1 MKKLAGKIA
10 VVTGGSS
17 GLGLATAQQ
26 FVEDGAYVFITG
38 RREAEL
44 EAAVRSIGN
53 NVTGVPGDVSNL
65 SDLDHLYS
73 TIKRDKGRIDVL
85 FANAGGG
92 QFAPLG
98 AIPEDH
104 FDRTFGSNVKG
115 LLFTVQKALPLLSDG
130 GSIVLTGSA
139 TGSSGTPAL
148 SVYAASK
155 AAVRCFA
162 RNWILDL
169 KVRRIRVNTI
179 SPGPIK
185 TPGLDHLLP
194 DLEQRRQMQDM
205 LVGMIPLGRLGE
217 STEVAKAVAFLASD
231 ESSFINGV
239 ELFIDGGMTQI

>member
-65 SDLDHLYS
+65 ADLDHLYS
-73 TIKRDKGRIDVL
+73 IIKRDKGRIDVL

-98 AIPEDH
+98 AISEDH
-104 FDRTFGSNVKG
+104 FDRTFDSNVKG

-179 SPGPIK
+179 SPGPIR

-205 LVGMIPLGRLGE
+205 LAGMIPLGRLGE
-217 STEVAKAVAFLASD
+217 PIEVAKAVAFLASD
-231 ESSFINGV
+231 ESSFVNGV

>member
-1 MKKLAGKIA
+1 MSKLAGKIA
-10 VVTGGSS
+10 VITGGSS

-44 EAAVRSIGN
+44 DAAVRLIGN
-53 NVTGVPGDVSNL
+53 NVTGIPGDVSNL
-65 SDLDHLYS
+65 GDLDRLY
-73 TIKRDKGRIDVL
+73 RAVEREKGRLDVL

-92 QFAPLG
+92 EFAPLG
-98 AIPEDH
+98 AISEDH
-104 FDRTFGSNVKG
+104 FDRTFATNVKG

-130 GSIVLTGSA
+130 SSIILTGSA

-169 KVRRIRVNTI
+169 KSRRIRVNTL
-179 SPGPIK
+179 SPGPIN
-185 TPGLDHLLP
+185 TPGLDQLLP
-194 DLEQRRQMQDM
+194 DLEQRRQMQSM
-205 LVGMIPLGRLGE
+205 LAGAIPLGRVGE
-217 STEVAKAVAFLASD
+217 PIEVAKAAAFLASD
-231 ESSFINGV
+231 DSSFINGI
-239 ELFIDGGMTQI
+239 ELFIDGGMAQI